1 MAKKFTQDQIIRVI
15 EQSGLVPLFTHE
27 NHHDAIQVV
36 EAAYFA
42 GIRVFEFTNR
52 RKNSYD
58 VFVKVL
64 DYCQQFPDLI
74 LGIGTIMDA
83 ETTEKFIDA
92 GAHFIISP
100 ILKLEM
106 ASVCYE
112 HDVLWIP
119 GCATL
124 TEIVTAKEN
133 GAGIIKIFP
142 GSVLGPKFV
151 SAIMPVVPD
160 LKLMITGG
168 VEPTEQNLAAWFK
181 AGAMCVGLGS
191 HLFTREIM
199 NAKDWPGLED
209 KISSTLAL
217 IQEIRGV

>member
-1 MAKKFTQDQIIRVI
+1 MARKITQDQIISTI
-15 EQSGLVPLFTHE
+15 EQSGLVPLFTHD
-27 NHHDAIQVV
+27 NHLEAIQVV

-112 HDVLWIP
+112 RDVLWIP

-133 GAGIIKIFP
+133 GAGIVKIFP
-142 GSVLGPKFV
+142 GSVLGPKFI

-168 VEPTEQNLAAWFK
+168 VEPTAQNLTAWFK

-199 NAKDWPGLED
+199 SAKDWPGLED